1 MAVTAG
7 SIIKRLYS
15 QQAALG
21 DKAKNSDF
29 YLEIAGFEGMG
40 IMFKQFP
47 WPVLSSGEPVEVAG
61 PLGTKYWQPSQ
72 VKTNFQGAFTIAET
86 PDGKAQAFLESIIG
100 QGGRANGKLYEGI
113 PSDFTRVIRI
123 FDIMFQVDSAIDR
136 DWENNTQIL
145 LINGTAAFSFFGVEA

>member
-1 MAVTAG
+1 MAVTTG

-21 DKAKNSDF
+21 NKAKNSDF
-29 YLEIAGFEGMG
+29 FLEIAGFEGLG

-47 WPVLSSGEPVEVAG
+47 WPMLSTGEPIEVSG
-61 PLGTKYWQPSQ
+61 PLGTKYSVPSQ
-72 VKTNFQGAFTIAET
+72 VKTNFTGPFTAAET
-86 PDGKAQAFLESIIG
+86 PDGKVQAFLESIIA
-100 QGGRANGKLYEGI
+100 QGGTANGKLYEGV

-123 FDIMFQVDSAIDR
+123 FDIQFQVDSALDR

-145 LINGTAAFSFFGVEA
+145 LVTGTATFQFFGVEI